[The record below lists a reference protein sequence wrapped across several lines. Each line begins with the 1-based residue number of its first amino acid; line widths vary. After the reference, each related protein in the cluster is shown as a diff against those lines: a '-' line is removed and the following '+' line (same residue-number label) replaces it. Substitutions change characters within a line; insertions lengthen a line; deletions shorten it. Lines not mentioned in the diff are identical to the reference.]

1 MLPLQ
6 NGTIGLN
13 HNNHHLE
20 LKRKNQHNLNSV
32 IIKSSDI
39 LNMLDEN
46 SLEYLSQK
54 DLQSLC
60 VLATLDL
67 QLDKENES
75 TGSRRNLC

>member
-1 MLPLQ
+1 
-6 NGTIGLN
+6 
-13 HNNHHLE
+13 
-20 LKRKNQHNLNSV
+20 V

-39 LNMLDEN
+39 LNMLDED
-46 SLEYLSQK
+46 SIEYLSHK

-60 VLATLDL
+60 IMATLDL

>member
-1 MLPLQ
+1 MLPSP

-13 HNNHHLE
+13 HNTHHSE
-20 LKRKNQHNLNSV
+20 PKRKNQPTPNSV

-46 SLEYLSQK
+46 SIEYLSQK
-54 DLQSLC
+54 DLESLC

-67 QLDKENES
+67 QLDRENES